1 MSRTLNLTW
10 DSVDWRLVTNRVLRI
25 QRRIYKAQTSEARIR
40 VHWLQKH
47 LINSLD
53 AKLLAVQTV
62 TSLDTFHKSSGLDKV
77 KVLDKMTMAKKL
89 SLNGKAYPIKRHF
102 GEREKRRVLGIPTI
116 QDRAKQA
123 LAKLALEPEWE
134 AKFEP
139 NSYGFRPGRSAHDA
153 IEAIFLSL
161 KDNRRFWVFDA
172 DIRECL
178 DKIDHFSL
186 LSKLE
191 TFPQMESQVDSW
203 LRAGII
209 EEYSKIPNKK
219 EKGEIISTLLSN
231 IALHGLEEHLK
242 EYVGHLSFKPFL
254 KKGPSFDTC
263 HLTSLPLKK
272 KESATVRSP
281 LLHLTSL
288 PLLTHGAKGCDVK
301 RRLKMSAVRCSR
313 GMITPYSKGVSSYTA
328 FHLPYPYTAFSGV
341 SPFLPYRGMVNRS
354 LSLNAFHN
362 PDFFEVKG
370 YGKRLKTKIFGIKGS
385 GVLPSLPS
393 LPQRGLTP
401 PAGGVRDLTPPA
413 GGVRGL
419 TPPAGGVRGLTPPA
433 GLHPDITDIFP
444 FLPPEGGTVITKGD
458 VSDDP
463 EGEDV
468 KRRCSGDPL
477 PQRGWAG
484 LKPKDRLFTSAPSY
498 PLKGVRSSP
507 KVMSVMS
514 GCKAGGQGSD
524 VKKRSTN
531 EGIRSVSRSLPE
543 GDPQA
548 RINSLTIVRYAE
560 KFVVIHPLREILD
573 LCYDE
578 TRTWLSKIGL
588 KISKDNFSVKDCQES
603 FSFLG
608 FQIIRIWKEKQYRVK
623 IVPSKKSRK
632 RFLDNV
638 NHIIKSNRSSSSYQ
652 LISKLRPVVIGWGN
666 EFRFCECTDTFKTL
680 NFLLF
685 QALRHWAFRRH
696 PKEARS
702 VVKEKYWP
710 SGRTYYYDETKHQD
724 QWVFCGKTLTKG
736 LCVENHLPH
745 MSWIYKKKFVKIQ
758 GRKSPFDSDHS
769 YWAVRNSKYSAF
781 PLQVKKLYKEQKGFC
796 NICKKHFDTFS
807 KLEVNHILPRA
818 LGGKDVYSNLQLL
831 DKDCH
836 LNKTNADMLFIA
848 EQRKNLVSPKL

>member
-10 DSVDWRLVTNRVLRI
+10 ESVDWRLVTNRVLRI

-53 AKLLAVQTV
+53 AKLLAVRTV

-77 KVLDKMTMAKKL
+77 KVLDKITIAKKL
-89 SLNGKAYPIKRHF
+89 SLNGKASPIRNHF
-102 GEREKRRVLGIPTI
+102 GKKEKGRVLGLPTI

-139 NSYGFRPGRSAHDA
+139 NSYGFRPGRSSHDA

-178 DKIDHFSL
+178 DKIDKDFL

-191 TFPQMESQVDSW
+191 TFPQMESQVHSW
-203 LRAGII
+203 LRAGIF
-209 EEYSKIPNKK
+209 EEYLRIPKK
-219 EKGEIISTLLSN
+219 EVFSKGEIISPLLSN

-242 EYVGHLSFKPFL
+242 DYVGGLSFKPFL
-254 KKGPSFDTC
+254 KEGPSFDTW
-263 HLTSLPLKK
+263 HLRALPLKK

-288 PLLTHGAKGCDVK
+288 PLLTPYYGAKGCDVK
-301 RRLKMSAVRCSR
+301 RRLKMSAVRYSR
-313 GMITPYSKGVSSYTA
+313 GMVTPYSKKVSPYTA
-328 FHLPYPYTAFSGV
+328 FHLPCPV
-341 SPFLPYRGMVNRS
+341 CPFLPYRGMVKRPYP
-354 LSLNAFHN
+354 LTAFHTS
-362 PDFFEVKG
+362 DFFQVKG
-370 YGKRLKTKIFGIKGS
+370 YGKRLKGKKGITLSGIRGS
-385 GVLPSLPS
+385 GV
-393 LPQRGLTP
+393 
-401 PAGGVRDLTPPA
+401 
-413 GGVRGL
+413 
-419 TPPAGGVRGLTPPA
+419 
-433 GLHPDITDIFP
+433 
-444 FLPPEGGTVITKGD
+444 K
-458 VSDDP
+458 
-463 EGEDV
+463 
-468 KRRCSGDPL
+468 C
-477 PQRGWAG
+477 
-484 LKPKDRLFTSAPSY
+484 
-498 PLKGVRSSP
+498 
-507 KVMSVMS
+507 
-514 GCKAGGQGSD
+514 D

-531 EGIRSVSRSLPE
+531 EGIRSVGRSLPE
-543 GDPQA
+543 DDPQDPQA

-578 TRTWLSKIGL
+578 TRTWLSKVGL
-588 KISKDNFSVKDCQES
+588 KISKENSSVKDCRES

-608 FQIIRIWKEKQYRVK
+608 FQIIRIWKQKQYRVK

-685 QALRHWAFRRH
+685 QTLRHWAFRRH

-736 LCVENHLPH
+736 LCVENYLPH
-745 MSWIYKKKFVKIQ
+745 MSWIHKRKFVKIQ

-781 PLQVKKLYKEQKGFC
+781 PLQVKKLYKEQKGIC

-807 KLEVNHILPRA
+807 KLEVNHIIPRA

-848 EQRKNLVSPKL
+848 EQRKNKFFPEL